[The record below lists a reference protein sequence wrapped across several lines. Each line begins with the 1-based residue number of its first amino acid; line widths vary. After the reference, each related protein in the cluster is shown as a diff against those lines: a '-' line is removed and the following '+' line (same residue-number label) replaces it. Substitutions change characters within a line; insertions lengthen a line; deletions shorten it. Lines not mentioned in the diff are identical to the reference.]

1 MTKKT
6 KEAILMILIMILV
19 FKIFL
24 EPFVVYQPQ
33 QPDQALAN
41 FAGGLRQGIA
51 RQVVG
56 VYSQDVM
63 AFPVWQQPY
72 HEFSFVYNQPD
83 VVTEY
88 RPARDATGNIGL
100 MAHNNMAGKQFYK
113 LDVGSVVSVV
123 FGDGS
128 VSHFQV
134 VEVQRY
140 QIIND
145 YEVLDLQTGQVTGTG
160 NVFYLV
166 YGGDYR
172 LVLQTCITQD
182 GNPEWGRMFWI
193 AKPYDIGGD
202 A

>member
-1 MTKKT
+1 MTKKA
-6 KEAILMILIMILV
+6 KEVLMVTWMMFWLFAVRIDV
-19 FKIFL
+19 
-24 EPFVVYQPQ
+24 PAQQPQ

-51 RQVVG
+51 RQVAG

-72 HEFSFVYNQPD
+72 HEFSFVYNQSD

-100 MAHNNMAGKQFYK
+100 MAHNNMAGSQFYR
-113 LDVGSVVSVV
+113 LDIGSVVSVV

-128 VSHFQV
+128 VSHFQI
-134 VEVQRY
+134 VEVQKY
-140 QIIND
+140 QIVND

-193 AKPYDIGGD
+193 AKPYDIGGGV
-202 A
+202 